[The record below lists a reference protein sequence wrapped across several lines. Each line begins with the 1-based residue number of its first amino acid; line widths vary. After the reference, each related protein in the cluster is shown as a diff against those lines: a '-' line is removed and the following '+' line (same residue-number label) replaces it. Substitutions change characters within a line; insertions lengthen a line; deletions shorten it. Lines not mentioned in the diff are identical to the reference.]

1 MAELITIFTDG
12 GARGNPGP
20 AGIGGVIVR
29 GGVGGGANGD
39 SANGAGETLEEFSSY
54 IGRATNN
61 QAEYQALLAGL
72 DRARKHTDEDVVC
85 VLDSELL
92 VKQLTGEYRIKS
104 PELKKL
110 AHQVKHLEESFKS
123 VSYRHT
129 YREGNARADALV
141 NEALDKAAG
150 RESAG

>member
-1 MAELITIFTDG
+1 MSGVTIFTDG

-29 GGVGGGANGD
+29 GDAQD
-39 SANGAGETLEEFSSY
+39 GEVLEEFSSY

-72 DRARKHTDEDVVC
+72 DRAKKHTDEDVEC

-110 AHQVKHLEESFKS
+110 AHQAKHLEESFKS
-123 VSYRHT
+123 VTYRHT
-129 YREGNARADALV
+129 YREGNERADALV
-141 NEALDKAAG
+141 NEALDKALA
-150 RESAG
+150 S

>member
-1 MAELITIFTDG
+1 MSGSITIFTDG

-20 AGIGGVIVR
+20 AGIGGVIMR
-29 GGVGGGANGD
+29 GE
-39 SANGAGETLEEFSSY
+39 ETLEEFSNY

-72 DRARKHTDEDVVC
+72 DRARQHTDEDVEC

-92 VKQLTGEYRIKS
+92 VKQMNGEYRIKS

-129 YREGNARADALV
+129 YREDNERADALV
-141 NEALDKAAG
+141 NQALDQAV
-150 RESAG
+150 

>member
-1 MAELITIFTDG
+1 MSVSIQTDG

-20 AGIGGVIVR
+20 AAIGGVIKR
-29 GGVGGGANGD
+29 GPKI
-39 SANGAGETLEEFSSY
+39 LEEFSSY

-72 DRARKHTDEDVVC
+72 DRARKHTDEEVEC

-92 VKQLTGEYRIKS
+92 VKQLTGEYKIKS

-123 VSYRHT
+123 VRYRHT
-129 YREGNARADALV
+129 LREGNERADELV
-141 NEALDKAAG
+141 NAALDQAEASG
-150 RESAG
+150 RASASEA

>member
-1 MAELITIFTDG
+1 MAGPVTLFSDG

-20 AGIGGVIVR
+20 AAIGGVIMR
-29 GGVGGGANGD
+29 DGTED
-39 SANGAGETLEEFSSY
+39 GEVLEEFSSY

-72 DRARKHTDEDVVC
+72 DRARKHTDEAVVC

-110 AHQVKHLEESFKS
+110 AHQVKHLEESFAS

-129 YREGNARADALV
+129 YREGNKRADALV
-141 NEALDKAAG
+141 NEALDARA
-150 RESAG
+150 

>member
-1 MAELITIFTDG
+1 MSSVTVFTDG

-29 GGVGGGANGD
+29 GGVGGGKAG
-39 SANGAGETLEEFSSY
+39 SGETLEEFSSY

-129 YREGNARADALV
+129 YREGNERADALV
-141 NEALDKAAG
+141 NEALDKAAQ
-150 RESAG
+150 A

>member
-1 MAELITIFTDG
+1 MTKITLFTDG

-20 AGIGGVIVR
+20 AGVGGVIVR
-29 GGVGGGANGD
+29 D
-39 SANGAGETLEEFSSY
+39 GETLEEFSNY

-61 QAEYQALLAGL
+61 QAEYQALLSGL
-72 DRARKHTDEDVVC
+72 DRARKHTDEDIEC

-110 AHQVKHLEESFKS
+110 AHHVKHLEESFKS
-123 VSYRHT
+123 VNYRHT
-129 YREGNARADALV
+129 YREGNERADALV
-141 NEALDKAAG
+141 NRALDARAAKKD
-150 RESAG
+150 

>member
-1 MAELITIFTDG
+1 MTQSITIFTDG

-20 AGIGGVIVR
+20 AGIGGVIIR
-29 GGVGGGANGD
+29 GTDGG
-39 SANGAGETLEEFSSY
+39 GETLEEFSSF

-72 DRARKHTDEDVVC
+72 DRARKHTDGDVEC

-129 YREGNARADALV
+129 YRAGNERADALV
-141 NEALDKAAG
+141 NQALDQAAG
-150 RESAG
+150 EAPRLENRP

>member
-1 MAELITIFTDG
+1 MAEPITIFTDG

-20 AGIGGVIVR
+20 AAIGGVLVR
-29 GGVGGGANGD
+29 GDTQDGKV
-39 SANGAGETLEEFSSY
+39 LEEFSSY

-72 DRARKHTDEDVVC
+72 DRARKHTDVDVEC

-92 VKQLTGEYRIKS
+92 VKQMTGEYKIKS

-129 YREGNARADALV
+129 YRDGNKRADALV
-141 NEALDKAAG
+141 NEALDKA
-150 RESAG
+150 S

>member
-1 MAELITIFTDG
+1 MAEQITIFTDG

-20 AGIGGVIVR
+20 AGIGGVITR
-29 GGVGGGANGD
+29 GD
-39 SANGAGETLEEFSSY
+39 QTLEEFSSY

-72 DRARKHTDEDVVC
+72 DRARKHTDEDVEC

-92 VKQLTGEYRIKS
+92 VKQLTGAYKIKS

-129 YREGNARADALV
+129 YREGNQRADALV
-141 NEALDKAAG
+141 NEALDKAQA
-150 RESAG
+150 A